1 MGKANVQIKYTV
13 STFDFQSSMPHNA
26 ACITI
31 PDAPHMCVQ
40 GLRNEVSRHSW
51 ANATHDKGFSQ
62 NKRAKLR

>member
-31 PDAPHMCVQ
+31 PDVPHMCVQ
-40 GLRNEVSRHSW
+40 GLTNEVSRHSW
-51 ANATHDKGFSQ
+51 ANATHK
-62 NKRAKLR
+62 